1 MKETETVELKKS
13 LAELK
18 EGIVSVTAI
27 LNKHGKGELWFG
39 VKNDGTAAGLDVG
52 EKTLRDLSQS
62 IAAHIEPKIYPQV
75 SIENHQGK
83 KCIKVAFCGK
93 EAPYFAYGR
102 VYMRVADED
111 RQLTVRELEH
121 LILIKNRGSLRWD
134 TEPCAMKLADVSE
147 SRLKTFLK
155 RAGLKW
161 STASSALE
169 KLGLLKEGRLLNATS
184 VFFPKTPALQL
195 RCAVFGGTSSATI
208 IDRHDFEGNILELIE
223 EAQKYILKNIHI
235 GMRLQG
241 LYREDVPEISA
252 EAMRET
258 IINAFCHRDYRD
270 PDHVQIAIFKNR
282 VEIRSPGELFDGL
295 TIKKIR
301 KGNISRRRNP
311 LIADLLRRIQM
322 VEAWGRGMSLILEK
336 EPSVQFTETA
346 KLFITSF
353 ARPSFNETEDQTTEN
368 TSVKTPIESSLKS
381 SLKGSLKTS
390 GNIVLLMR
398 EKPDITIPEIAK
410 RLKKTTRAIDK
421 QINKLKADEVIR
433 RIGPDKGGHWEVLK

>member
-1 MKETETVELKKS
+1 
-13 LAELK
+13 
-18 EGIVSVTAI
+18 
-27 LNKHGKGELWFG
+27 
-39 VKNDGTAAGLDVG
+39 
-52 EKTLRDLSQS
+52 
-62 IAAHIEPKIYPQV
+62 
-75 SIENHQGK
+75 
-83 KCIKVAFCGK
+83 
-93 EAPYFAYGR
+93 
-102 VYMRVADED
+102 
-111 RQLTVRELEH
+111 
-121 LILIKNRGSLRWD
+121 
-134 TEPCAMKLADVSE
+134 MKLADVSE
-147 SRLKTFLK
+147 SRLKIFLK

-161 STASSALE
+161 SMVSNALE
-169 KLGLLKEGRLLNATS
+169 KLGLLREGRLLNATS
-184 VFFPKTPALQL
+184 VFFPKTSNLQL

-235 GMRLQG
+235 GMRLKG
-241 LYREDVPEISA
+241 LYREDIPEISA

-336 EPSVQFTETA
+336 EPGVEFKESA

-353 ARPSFNETEDQTTEN
+353 ARPSFNETE
-368 TSVKTPIESSLKS
+368 KTPIKS
-381 SLKGSLKTS
+381 SLKTS

-398 EKPDITIPEIAK
+398 EKSDITIPEIAE

-421 QINKLKADEVIR
+421 QINKLKADKVIR
-433 RIGPDKGGHWEVLK
+433 RIGPDKGGYWEVLK